1 MSRRAV
7 TVVVGAP
14 TATSTDALVQPS
26 LPRTCVASERAS
38 AAVGPGGGDGGVP
51 GDVGGGT
58 GGAAE
63 PAFVVPASDA
73 TATPP
78 PDADAHIT
86 SRLSFSTGTPG
97 LQSMPHDQV
106 PSERTP
112 SRCPSYRITHP
123 AATAVGRPLIPS
135 AEATVAASVAL
146 ARGSRQTGA
155 GAGATVGNV
164 VCSTNDDAPVPSA
177 MPGAIAARAEVE
189 ASVSCS
195 GTGPVLLPACVPV
208 PHPASRAAKD
218 PAASDPVT
226 LASDFTAS
234 RTDRDGPRFQV

>member
-7 TVVVGAP
+7 TVVVGEP
-14 TATSTDALVQPS
+14 TATSTAALVQPTA
-26 LPRTCVASERAS
+26 PRTAVASERAS
-38 AAVGPGGGDGGVP
+38 AAVGPAGGDGGVP

-63 PAFVVPASDA
+63 PAFVVPASAA

-86 SRLSFSTGTPG
+86 SRLSLSTGTSG

-106 PSERTP
+106 PSDRTP

-123 AATAVGRPLIPS
+123 PGTAVGRPVIPS
-135 AEATVAASVAL
+135 AEATVAASVVL

-155 GAGATVGNV
+155 G
-164 VCSTNDDAPVPSA
+164 
-177 MPGAIAARAEVE
+177 
-189 ASVSCS
+189 S
-195 GTGPVLLPACVPV
+195 GT
-208 PHPASRAAKD
+208 
-218 PAASDPVT
+218 
-226 LASDFTAS
+226 
-234 RTDRDGPRFQV
+234 

>member
-26 LPRTCVASERAS
+26 APRTCAARARAS
-38 AAVGPGGGDGGVP
+38 AAVGPAGGDGGVA

-58 GGAAE
+58 GPAGE
-63 PAFVVPASDA
+63 PAFVVPASAA

-86 SRLSFSTGTPG
+86 SRLSLSTGTPG

-106 PSERTP
+106 PSERTA
-112 SRCPSYRITHP
+112 SRCPSYRITQP
-123 AATAVGRPLIPS
+123 PATAVGRPLIPS
-135 AEATVAASVAL
+135 AEATAAASVAV

-155 GAGATVGNV
+155 GAGASVGSV
-164 VCSTNDDAPVPSA
+164 VWSTNEDDPVPSA
-177 MPGAIAARAEVE
+177 TPGAVAARAEVE

-195 GTGPVLLPACVPV
+195 GTGEVP
-208 PHPASRAAKD
+208 
-218 PAASDPVT
+218 
-226 LASDFTAS
+226 
-234 RTDRDGPRFQV
+234 